1 MTTKEFVEKYKKVY
15 ESLINDPYTKETDT
29 KTREQVASEEAQQRV
44 KQSMNNEKALS
55 MAAELSSVE
64 KFTSFVTKQEVDLD
78 DIIYG
83 TPSRPQLKRMKKPVE
98 LFDLKLEDL
107 DVKEP
112 PSNSSKETIQELRT
126 LQDQTKNVDDDLKKT
141 INRQDED
148 VVTDFIVYCDKNN
161 LTYDKAFLDQV
172 IKETASYVSHLKYKF
187 NRPRPRQLGELVDIP
202 IIQQEGKASNTPSYP
217 SGHTIQARVV
227 ALFLGREHPKHREEL
242 LKLAEEIGVNRIR
255 GGFHYTSDHEAGRV
269 TANNLW
275 ASLLNRIRSMKKAF
289 GSDPMTELIK
299 DYMESRKEKWGNIT
313 KIGNFVTEETL
324 QKDEFSDNI
333 KNEQDHIKKV
343 RELTEEY
350 KKDEKHSIPKQGHL
364 WYDTINQEVYSEQA
378 INFNDLD
385 TRGKISSSRIR
396 PVNYETGE
404 LLIYDDYRKNIGVNT
419 YVDGIAQKPKATPKP
434 KTKKKTKKV
443 PTDRTLSSKETKETK
458 KKVVIPAVHKLT
470 SQARKH
476 LLENLGQKA
485 FTRRLNAGKFDD
497 IKNIGDA
504 RKHVEDNPIRQTKPK
519 TETTTDEAPTTTETD
534 TTTPTTAETETS
546 TPEPTTDT
554 TTTET
559 GEADTPTTTTATK
572 KPKATPKPKKETAV
586 EEPKTDDPIQDA
598 INELGPRVQEL
609 YENSVDEEDRDVH
622 TLERWTNHHLRRKKD
637 ADELVN
643 HVISENK
650 KNRNAK
656 AKEEAAAKAQQ
667 EKEAETEKAKE
678 EKEKT
683 AKAEV
688 EQKEQDDAEK
698 QRQDTISSH
707 KQRLSDIGASE
718 RVEDTFKKPIEDMTQ
733 EELNLAE
740 SEIDSA
746 EKDFV
751 KQRSIDLHKDRHL
764 PPTKSHEMLS
774 TPKEI
779 KDKDK
784 ADLNKIKESLG
795 SDYRNSTK
803 MKQNMT
809 SDAMNYLKLRVKYS
823 DSLDP
828 KSKSYSK
835 EFAEEMN
842 QWQNSLEIIS
852 NEGKRLGERSLK
864 RKAAGKLIG
873 RAFRGNWLPEEV
885 TLELGRDVIRL
896 MAKHKKEDG
905 TIDKKA
911 LHAELEEKHQSF
923 REREKLSTSA
933 FEASVSDEDSLSG
946 EESVS
951 GQDKPSKED
960 VKLIGQTRPSPKTGI
975 PQIYVPGKG
984 EGWTN
989 IRTKKKGQLVDEQGL
1004 EAKARQ
1010 KIQAYAT
1017 KHNIK
1022 LPKLKKP
1029 KQTEPKGKGK
1039 TATERLKNFLEGDG
1053 KGSALARV
1061 AAAGIG
1067 AVAQVARAPEEKKE

>member
-1 MTTKEFVEKYKKVY
+1 
-15 ESLINDPYTKETDT
+15 
-29 KTREQVASEEAQQRV
+29 
-44 KQSMNNEKALS
+44 
-55 MAAELSSVE
+55 
-64 KFTSFVTKQEVDLD
+64 
-78 DIIYG
+78 
-83 TPSRPQLKRMKKPVE
+83 
-98 LFDLKLEDL
+98 
-107 DVKEP
+107 
-112 PSNSSKETIQELRT
+112 
-126 LQDQTKNVDDDLKKT
+126 
-141 INRQDED
+141 
-148 VVTDFIVYCDKNN
+148 
-161 LTYDKAFLDQV
+161 
-172 IKETASYVSHLKYKF
+172 
-187 NRPRPRQLGELVDIP
+187 
-202 IIQQEGKASNTPSYP
+202 
-217 SGHTIQARVV
+217 
-227 ALFLGREHPKHREEL
+227 
-242 LKLAEEIGVNRIR
+242 
-255 GGFHYTSDHEAGRV
+255 
-269 TANNLW
+269 
-275 ASLLNRIRSMKKAF
+275 
-289 GSDPMTELIK
+289 
-299 DYMESRKEKWGNIT
+299 
-313 KIGNFVTEETL
+313 
-324 QKDEFSDNI
+324 
-333 KNEQDHIKKV
+333 
-343 RELTEEY
+343 
-350 KKDEKHSIPKQGHL
+350 
-364 WYDTINQEVYSEQA
+364 
-378 INFNDLD
+378 
-385 TRGKISSSRIR
+385 
-396 PVNYETGE
+396 
-404 LLIYDDYRKNIGVNT
+404 
-419 YVDGIAQKPKATPKP
+419 
-434 KTKKKTKKV
+434 KKKTKKV
-443 PTDRTLSSKETKETK
+443 PTDRTLSSKEAEETD

-485 FTRRLNAGKFDD
+485 FTRRLNEGKFDN

-504 RKHVEDNPIRQTKPK
+504 RKHVEDNPVRRAKPK
-519 TETTTDEAPTTTETD
+519 TETTTPKTD
-534 TTTPTTAETETS
+534 TTTPETG
-546 TPEPTTDT
+546 EPDTDT
-554 TTTET
+554 TTTATT
-559 GEADTPTTTTATK
+559 GETEKPDTPDTSKTEKPDTPTTTTATKKPDTPTTTATK
-572 KPKATPKPKKETAV
+572 KPKATPKPKV
-586 EEPKTDDPIQDA
+586 EEPKTDDPIQEA

-643 HVISENK
+643 HVISENR

-667 EKEAETEKAKE
+667 EKEAETAKAKE
-678 EKEKT
+678 EKEKA

-718 RVEDTFKKPIEDMTQ
+718 KVEDTFKKPIEDMTQ

-751 KQRSIDLHKDRHL
+751 KQRSIDLHKDRYL

-809 SDAMNYLKLRVKYS
+809 SDMMNYLKLRVKYS

-864 RKAAGKLIG
+864 RKAAGKLVG
-873 RAFRGNWLPEEV
+873 KAFRGNWLPEEV
-885 TLELGRDVIRL
+885 MLELGRDVIRL

-905 TIDKKA
+905 TLDRKV

-933 FEASVSDEDSLSG
+933 FEASVSDEDSVSG

-951 GQDKPSKED
+951 GEDKPSKED
-960 VKLIGQTRPSPKTGI
+960 LSLAGTRKTS
-975 PQIYVPGKG
+975 
-984 EGWTN
+984 ET
-989 IRTKKKGQLVDEQGL
+989 T
-1004 EAKARQ
+1004 
-1010 KIQAYAT
+1010 
-1017 KHNIK
+1017 
-1022 LPKLKKP
+1022 
-1029 KQTEPKGKGK
+1029 
-1039 TATERLKNFLEGDG
+1039 
-1053 KGSALARV
+1053 
-1061 AAAGIG
+1061 
-1067 AVAQVARAPEEKKE
+1067 